1 MEDSETDAMINKTRL
16 LEIEGKEW
24 EVRCV
29 AYLDPESFVPVEC
42 SFSSHEENPI
52 EESFM
57 MTKSSGVWLCNEKVN
72 AEPGFCTELV
82 YRLAKHMDIQIYQ
95 SSTETEIR
103 DATEIASEI
112 KSYLVSATQE
122 CISTGTLE
130 KDCGYNSTMLE
141 TRSGFIWNEHKY
153 YIGVGLIMLFVAVF
167 FGLLTMK
174 MLRKRRQGGESRD
187 ISSEDSLLTSNRAC
201 KVVHA

>member
-1 MEDSETDAMINKTRL
+1 
-16 LEIEGKEW
+16 
-24 EVRCV
+24 
-29 AYLDPESFVPVEC
+29 
-42 SFSSHEENPI
+42 
-52 EESFM
+52 
-57 MTKSSGVWLCNEKVN
+57 
-72 AEPGFCTELV
+72 
-82 YRLAKHMDIQIYQ
+82 MDIQIYQ

-122 CISTGTLE
+122 CISTGKLE
-130 KDCGYNSTMLE
+130 RDCGYNSTMLE

-174 MLRKRRQGGESRD
+174 MLR
-187 ISSEDSLLTSNRAC
+187 
-201 KVVHA
+201 